1 MNHPYRHIGMN
12 LLLLLL
18 CYSAAWA
25 QVPNFKALNTEFQK
39 VQKQLVPDKRVAIL
53 DISFQD
59 TLQSIV
65 ILKGKTDLP
74 EAKAKLVTLL
84 KDKGIQF
91 VDSFEVLPEVSLGD
105 KNWGLVTLSVAHMRS
120 RPDHAAEMVTQ
131 ALMGTPLRVLEFDD
145 GWFRVQT
152 PDNYIGW
159 MEGNGIFRLSRI
171 LLDAW
176 KKSPRFVYNQISG
189 NAFDMPD
196 QKGLVVTD
204 LVIGDLFEVEGE
216 VKDYLKIRIP
226 GGRNA
231 YMKKTE
237 CLSWEEW
244 TTRTPDV
251 QTMISVVRQMM
262 GTPYLWGG
270 TSSKSADCSGFTKTA
285 YYTQGIIL
293 ARDASQQARYGEHP
307 DFTNLAALKP
317 GDLLFF
323 GRSIQKVTHVG
334 LYMGNG
340 KYIHSSGMVRINSI
354 DPADPTFNLT
364 ERRSLVSASRI
375 LNSLN
380 TEGITLV
387 KDHPWYVVVN
397 QK

>member
-1 MNHPYRHIGMN
+1 MNHSYRHIGLN

-18 CYSAAWA
+18 CYSTTWA
-25 QVPNFKALNTEFQK
+25 QVPNFKALNAEIQK

-59 TLQSIV
+59 TLQPIF

-74 EAKAKLVTLL
+74 EAKTKIVDLL
-84 KDKGIQF
+84 KDRGIQF
-91 VDSFEVLPEVSLGD
+91 VDSFEVLPEVALDG
-105 KNWGLVTLSVAHMRS
+105 KIWGLATLSVCSMRS
-120 RPDHAAEMVTQ
+120 YPDHAAEMVSQT
-131 ALMGTPLRVLEFDD
+131 LMGTPLRVLEFEN

-152 PDNYIGW
+152 PDHYIGW
-159 MEGNGIFRLSRI
+159 MEGNGLTRLSHII
-171 LLDAW
+171 LDVW
-176 KKSPRFVYNQISG
+176 KKSNRYVYNSISG
-189 NAFDMPD
+189 VATDVPD
-196 QKGLVVTD
+196 RKGMVVTD
-204 LVIGDLFEVEGE
+204 LVIGDLFEVESE

-226 GGRNA
+226 DGRTGFV
-231 YMKKTE
+231 KKDE
-237 CLSWEEW
+237 CLSWKEW

-251 QTMISVVRQMM
+251 LAMISFAQHML
-262 GTPYLWGG
+262 GLPYLWGG
-270 TSSKSADCSGFTKTA
+270 TSSKSLDCSGMTKTC
-285 YYTQGIIL
+285 YYTQAIIL
-293 ARDASQQARYGEHP
+293 ERDASQQARHGKLP
-307 DFTNLAALKP
+307 DFKNIETLQP

-323 GRSIQKVTHVG
+323 GRNAQRVTHVG

-340 KYIHSSGMVRINSI
+340 KYIHASGLVRINSI
-354 DPADPTFNLT
+354 DPKAPDYNLSQT
-364 ERRSLVSASRI
+364 KELVTSSRI